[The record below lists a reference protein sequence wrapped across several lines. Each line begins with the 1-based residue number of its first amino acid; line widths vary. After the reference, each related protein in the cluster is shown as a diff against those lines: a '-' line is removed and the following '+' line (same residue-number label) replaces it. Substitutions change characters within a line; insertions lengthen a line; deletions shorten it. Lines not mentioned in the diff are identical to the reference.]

1 MTTPTYI
8 CFAAGDGA
16 IDAKTGTIRG
26 VSLITE
32 GPALG
37 HGVMVD
43 AKTLQQVKQAA
54 SEYSGGLKVKLN
66 HSGQAGDIIGY
77 VDALRID
84 GKKLLGDLH
93 LLENSPHRNYILEI
107 AQKIPDTFG
116 LSIAFSGPSE
126 LAADKK
132 TVLQRCSEIFS
143 VDVVDSPAANPDGF
157 FSRKLNLQP
166 AGGAVAP
173 ANVTTTTKSPMNEDM
188 KSAVAGMIESALMGF
203 GERLSKLES
212 GMPKPADANKPVAC
226 SSQEEVVQLAA
237 KEAATAALKEFAKT
251 IGAPAPVAVVSAEA
265 PAPAK
270 IEAKTF
276 EALVADKAAELK
288 GDKAAAIAF
297 CVKNHA
303 NEYVAFRTRVQGGE
317 LIKL

>member
-1 MTTPTYI
+1 MSDHI
-8 CFAAGDGA
+8 LCFAAAEGA
-16 IDAKTGTIRG
+16 IDANAGIIRG

-77 VDALRID
+77 VDALRIE

-166 AGGAVAP
+166 AGGAIAP
-173 ANVTTTTKSPMNEDM
+173 SNVTTTTKSPMNEDL
-188 KSAVAGMIESALMGF
+188 KSQVAGMIESALMGF
-203 GERLSKLES
+203 GERLSKLEVA
-212 GMPKPADANKPVAC
+212 MPKPTDTKPVAC

-237 KEAATAALKEFAKT
+237 KEAAAAALKEFAKT
-251 IGAPAPVAVVSAEA
+251 IGAPAAPVVSAEA

-270 IEAKTF
+270 TEAKSF
-276 EALVADKAAELK
+276 EALVAEKATELK

-303 NEYVAFRTRVQGGE
+303 NEYVAFRSRVQGGE
-317 LIKL
+317 IIKL

>member
-1 MTTPTYI
+1 MSTQI
-8 CFAAGDGA
+8 LCFAAAQGA
-16 IDAKTGTIRG
+16 IDAASGVIRG

-43 AKTLQQVKQAA
+43 ATTLQQVKQAA

-77 VDALRID
+77 VDGLRID

-166 AGGAVAP
+166 AGGATAP
-173 ANVTTTTKSPMNEDM
+173 SNITQPKSPMNEDL
-188 KSAVAGMIESALMGF
+188 KSQIAGMIESAMMGF

-212 GMPKPADANKPVAC
+212 GMPKPDATKPVAC

-237 KEAATAALKEFAKT
+237 KEAAAAALKEFAKT
-251 IGAPAPVAVVSAEA
+251 IGAPAAPVVSAEA

-270 IEAKTF
+270 VEAKTF
-276 EALVADKAAELK
+276 EALVAEKASELK
-288 GDKAAAIAF
+288 GDKAAAISF

-303 NEYVAFRTRVQGGE
+303 NEYSQYRTRVQSGE
-317 LIKL
+317 TIKL

>member
-1 MTTPTYI
+1 MSDHI
-8 CFAAGDGA
+8 LCFAAAEGA
-16 IDAKTGTIRG
+16 IDANAGIIRG

-77 VDALRID
+77 VDALRIE

-166 AGGAVAP
+166 AGGAIAP
-173 ANVTTTTKSPMNEDM
+173 SNVTTTTKSPMNEDL
-188 KSAVAGMIESALMGF
+188 KSQVAGMIESALMGF
-203 GERLSKLES
+203 GERLSKLEA
-212 GMPKPADANKPVAC
+212 GMPKPTDNKPVAC

-237 KEAATAALKEFAKT
+237 KEAAAAALKEFAKT
-251 IGAPAPVAVVSAEA
+251 IGAPAAPVVSAEA

-270 IEAKTF
+270 VEAKSF
-276 EALVADKAAELK
+276 EALVAEKATEFK

-303 NEYVAFRTRVQGGE
+303 NEYVAFRSRVQGGE
-317 LIKL
+317 VIKL

>member
-1 MTTPTYI
+1 MSDHI
-8 CFAAGDGA
+8 LCFAAAEGA
-16 IDAKTGTIRG
+16 IDAKEGIIRG

-77 VDALRID
+77 VDTLRID

-93 LLENSPHRNYILEI
+93 LLNNSPHRDYILEI

-157 FSRKLNLQP
+157 FSRTLNLQP

-173 ANVTTTTKSPMNEDM
+173 ANVTTTTKSPMNEDL
-188 KSAVAGMIESALMGF
+188 KSQIAGMIESAMMGF
-203 GERLSKLES
+203 GERLSKLEA
-212 GMPKPADANKPVAC
+212 GMPKPADATKPVAC

-270 IEAKTF
+270 VEAKTF

-303 NEYVAFRTRVQGGE
+303 NEYVAFRSRVQGGE